1 MLVRDGVA
9 AVVGHDAAGLKHGA
23 STLAQLPEIPRVVR
37 KDEDDALPAFRLPA
51 LVVDDGP
58 DALVRAACLDC
69 RGAAARGDAQI
80 DDDAR
85 RLASWRCNALFILAD
100 DAGCDQLDRE
110 ATAPAR
116 GGGGTRT
123 CSEGLVLSGASSCTG
138 GSRRRTLPYRGT
150 RATAVMGGRL

>member
-1 MLVRDGVA
+1 M
-9 AVVGHDAAGLKHGA
+9 GHDAAGLKHGA
-23 STLAQLPEIPRVVR
+23 STLAQLLRFHASCG

-51 LVVDDGP
+51 LAVDDGP

-69 RGAAARGDAQI
+69 RGAAAPRNAQI

-110 ATAPAR
+110 ARPRQEEEEVAEPVQRGWFSRAPV
-116 GGGGTRT
+116 TQVQ
-123 CSEGLVLSGASSCTG
+123 E
-138 GSRRRTLPYRGT
+138 
-150 RATAVMGGRL
+150 